1 MAWTDRLNAAAYTS
15 PGGTRQTFEY
25 EDVRRSVEKKTTA
38 FDFPD
43 ADGTYVQDLGNTGR
57 QYPLR
62 LFFWGPDYDLAV
74 AAFESLLLE
83 RGAGRL
89 EHPAY
94 GTVEVVPFGTITRR
108 DDLKTA
114 ANQAVLEVTFWETI
128 GIIYPTGQTD
138 PGSSVL
144 SAVDA
149 YNAAVSEQTAAALDL
164 SAPSSLASF
173 KNTYGALLDTAE
185 AGLQAVADTQD
196 GVRRQFD
203 AISDSINRG
212 IGVLVSTPLDLVF
225 QTTLLIQAP
234 ARAAAAVSARLD
246 AYNGLASSLL
256 SGDGAVVSGGG
267 DAQGANTFYARDVFA
282 SSYVS
287 GSVVSAVNAQFET
300 KAAALTAAESILGQL
315 SNVEAWREQNYAALA
330 AVDTGGAYQ
339 RLQEAVALTAGF
351 LVGISFS
358 LKQERAVVLD
368 RARTIVDLSAE
379 LYGSVD
385 DQLDFLISSN
395 SLTGSEIL
403 ELPEGRRIVY
413 YV

>member
-1 MAWTDRLNAAAYTS
+1 MAWTDRLNVAAYTS

-196 GVRRQFD
+196 GVHRQFD

-212 IGVLVSTPLDLVF
+212 IDVLVSTPLDLVF

-246 AYNGLASSLL
+246 AYSGLASSLL

-330 AVDTGGAYQ
+330 AVDTGEAYQ

-379 LYGSVD
+379 LYGSID